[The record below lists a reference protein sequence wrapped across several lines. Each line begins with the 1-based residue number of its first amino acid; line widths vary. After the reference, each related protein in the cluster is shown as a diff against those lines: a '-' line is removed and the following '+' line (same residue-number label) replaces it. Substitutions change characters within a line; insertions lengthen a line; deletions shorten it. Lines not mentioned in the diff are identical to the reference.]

1 LGTEVKKHL
10 YFFKFVPALFRIG
23 FQVMGLLLTMAPC
36 GAQVPDSSLILKPRQ
51 LDTKWGYVDTNG
63 QFVIAPQFDEA
74 TSFSEGLAVVQQNKK
89 FGYIGSDGHFAIQ
102 PKYYAAGPFKEGF
115 AWVMTKKA
123 FNLFGTGEAG
133 MPLFARF
140 TYIDRTG
147 KEIRQ
152 PFYAEHVSNF
162 SEGLAAVR
170 PGKTL
175 GGCSEK
181 IGYLSTKGE
190 WSIKPQFDDADDFSE
205 GLAAVND
212 GAKCHMGGKWGYIDK
227 EGKVVLPLKYA
238 FAAQFKN
245 GRTCVQEEAQWKLI
259 DSKGN
264 GTPTATGCPEKDLR

>member
-1 LGTEVKKHL
+1 MKRFTLTDAHQFRMAFHL
-10 YFFKFVPALFRIG
+10 SRFFF
-23 FQVMGLLLTMAPC
+23 LLLLIPPS
-36 GAQVPDSSLILKPRQ
+36 GAQVSLGGMDLQPRQ
-51 LDTKWGYVDTNG
+51 LDAKWGYVDADG
-63 QFVIAPQFDEA
+63 KFVIAPQFDEA
-74 TSFSEGLAVVQQNKK
+74 TLFSEGLAVVQQNKR
-89 FGYIGSDGHFAIQ
+89 FGYIGTDGYFVIQ
-102 PKYYAAGPFKEGF
+102 PKYHMAGPFKEGF

-123 FNLFGTGEAG
+123 FNLFGTGEYG

-181 IGYLSTKGE
+181 VGYLNTKGE

-205 GLAAVND
+205 GLAVVNH
-212 GAKCHMGGKWGYIDK
+212 GAKCQMGGEWGYIDK
-227 EGKVVLPLKYA
+227 EGKVVLPFKYI
-238 FAAQFKN
+238 FAGRFKN
-245 GRTCVQEEAQWKLI
+245 GRACVEEDGQWKSI
-259 DSKGN
+259 EKTGT
-264 GTPTATGCPEKDLR
+264 GTPIQPDQCL